1 METEFFSRKSME
13 FMNAIQVS
21 TNSMD
26 EIIKRIKPALL
37 LIADDFRFG
46 RITIDTLDNS
56 IVEGKNQEKHGFHIL
71 YESDEKISEFCIEKE
86 FTSRKLDRIII
97 KVYSRENFNW
107 DSKASE
113 NIEFI
118 MCLMATAFDRARMC
132 ELLNEA
138 HTTDPM
144 TGLLNADGFMQKG
157 NQLINMGKAAAYT
170 AFYFN
175 LTNFKYVNK
184 VISYQGGDRVLVLY
198 TKKLCGNIEKDEVV
212 GRLGG
217 DNFVALIKNER
228 VDNFLRFISKV
239 KVDIDINGAYHEF
252 VFGAVC
258 GAYRIEKDINHMGRV
273 MMNISTTYQAAR
285 EILHQPVVY
294 CTPDMINNM
303 TRGKEIL
310 MKFPTALANNEFL
323 VYYQPKV
330 ELHSNKLA
338 GAEALVRWRVGSEIV
353 PPIQFLPM
361 LERNGEICR
370 LDFYVFETVCR
381 DIRGWMDEKRDI
393 PVISSNFSRWHLR
406 DKDFVDELL
415 RIADKYGVDH
425 KYLEIEVTETTNI
438 EEYSTLRDV
447 VKKIKDNGLSVSI
460 DDFGT
465 GYSSLNML
473 KEVPVDV
480 LKMDKSLLDQ
490 KNNPDELHAND
501 KIMIKHIVGLASD
514 MGIKVLSE
522 GVETIEQREF
532 LKNVGCDYIQGYLYD
547 RPMPEEEFI
556 SRIKHPVYEI

>member
-1 METEFFSRKSME
+1 ME